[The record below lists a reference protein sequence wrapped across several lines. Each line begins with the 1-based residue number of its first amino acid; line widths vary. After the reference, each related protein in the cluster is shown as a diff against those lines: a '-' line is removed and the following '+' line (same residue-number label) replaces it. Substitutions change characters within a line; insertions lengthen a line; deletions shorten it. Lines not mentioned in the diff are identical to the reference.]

1 MHERDAFN
9 PYHRYLELRTSW
21 EVIKADAPL
30 PVFLM
35 PERKAAN
42 CPGPRT
48 EPGQSRTALHRLTRS
63 LQQHAALLQATHPC
77 VSKWRRGQKDLTR
90 IYRMSVCPLVYTC
103 HEGGDCDVSPVPGR
117 LRARKPLSTDPYRG
131 HPCYF
136 TTD

>member
-1 MHERDAFN
+1 MALLLFQEIDFISGVRGGGGGGVDERDAFN

-21 EVIKADAPL
+21 EVINADAPL

-63 LQQHAALLQATHPC
+63 LQQHAALLQATHHAFPNGDAG
-77 VSKWRRGQKDLTR
+77 KR
-90 IYRMSVCPLVYTC
+90 I
-103 HEGGDCDVSPVPGR
+103 
-117 LRARKPLSTDPYRG
+117 
-131 HPCYF
+131 
-136 TTD
+136 